1 MREFFSFDPKLLFYG
16 FAIIF
21 FASYGQTFFI
31 SIFNAEIRDFYRL
44 SDGQFGLVYALGTV
58 SSSMILVGFA
68 KLIDHIDLR
77 IYSFIISLGLAI
89 ACLGVYI
96 LYNSV
101 VFLFF
106 IIFALRFFGQG
117 AMSHA
122 GETTMARYFGKNRGK
137 AISVCTFGGMI
148 GVMILPLIAVYFT
161 KIMGWQHVWLFA
173 SLSILIFFLPLLFL
187 SLQDQNIRH
196 SNFTESIKDNEESK
210 RWRTREVVVDKKF
223 YVYLPL
229 SIATSFIST
238 GLTFHQIFII
248 NQKGWTLDMLASSYV
263 FLGIFSIIGLIFG
276 GPIIDKYNTKKII
289 LFALLPLF
297 LGVLTLIFF
306 DSYFSMLVYMSLLG
320 LNLGISA
327 PFVGSLWAELYGLES
342 LGSVKALL
350 HACGVFA
357 SALSPVIFGYIID
370 IGFGIFAI
378 SVISLVIITVS
389 TLLPIFYKHIE

>member
-370 IGFGIFAI
+370 IGFGIVAI
-378 SVISLVIITVS
+378 SLISLVIITVS